1 MHVMRAV
8 RPTTN
13 APSSSAGTS
22 DAECS
27 ADAARA
33 ELDRQ
38 ALTTTLA
45 LNHNHNHNPRTNQH
59 NPGPDR
65 QACVAEQRADTWAFG
80 CLLTRLALHQLHQK
94 VS

>member
-8 RPTTN
+8 RPTTY

-22 DAECS
+22 DAPVECS

-38 ALTTTLA
+38 ACSS
-45 LNHNHNHNPRTNQH
+45 
-59 NPGPDR
+59 
-65 QACVAEQRADTWAFG
+65 ACVAEQRADTWAFG

-94 VS
+94 ASSEAT